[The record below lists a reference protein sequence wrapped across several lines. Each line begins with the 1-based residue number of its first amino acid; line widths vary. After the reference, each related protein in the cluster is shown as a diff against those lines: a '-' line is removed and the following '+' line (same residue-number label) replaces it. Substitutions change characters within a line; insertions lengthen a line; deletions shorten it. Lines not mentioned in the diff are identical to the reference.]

1 MIKTTILLLFGL
13 MSCMTSS
20 ENETAPEAK
29 NYTLQHTEALA
40 FCKKKDFNQEYYFLI
55 DMSVH
60 SGKKRFYVYDFKQKK
75 VIDSNLVTHGSCDA
89 LEDNDTKYEKAK
101 FSNRDN
107 SHCSSAGKYKV
118 GKRDYSSWGIKVKY
132 WLDGLD
138 ATNSNAKNRVVVL
151 HSWEAVHNTEIYP
164 RYSPLSWGCPAVSD
178 AFMTKLDNKL
188 QKTEKPVLLWI
199 VE

>member
-1 MIKTTILLLFGL
+1 MIRTAVLLFFGL
-13 MSCMTSS
+13 ISCISSS
-20 ENETAPEAK
+20 ENEIDLKEK
-29 NYTLQHTEALA
+29 NYTSKHIEALA
-40 FCKKKDFNQEYYFLI
+40 FCKKKDYSQDYYFLI
-55 DMSVH
+55 DLSVH

-89 LEDNDTKYEKAK
+89 FENNDTKYEKVK

-107 SHCSSAGKYKV
+107 SHCSSIGKYEV
-118 GKRDYSSWGIKVKY
+118 GRRDYSSWGIKVKY
-132 WLDGLD
+132 WLEGLEE
-138 ATNSNAKNRVVVL
+138 TNSNAKNRVVVL

-188 QKTEKPVLLWI
+188 QETDKPVLLWI
-199 VE
+199 IE

>member
-1 MIKTTILLLFGL
+1 MIKTAILLLFGL
-13 MSCMTSS
+13 MSCMSSS
-20 ENETAPEAK
+20 ENEPAPEAK
-29 NYTLQHTEALA
+29 NYMLQHTEALA
-40 FCKKKDFNQEYYFLI
+40 FCKKKDFNQDYYFLI
-55 DMSVH
+55 DMSMH

-89 LEDNDTKYEKAK
+89 FEDNNSKYEKAK

-107 SHCSSAGKYKV
+107 SHCSSVGKYKV

-132 WLDGLD
+132 WLDGLEE
-138 ATNSNAKNRVVVL
+138 TNSNAKNRVVVL

-164 RYSPLSWGCPAVSD
+164 KYSPLSWGCPAVSD